1 MISSEAFVLSLGVLL
16 GSLTTWAFKRL
27 PDERWQFLASVP
39 IVKDSSGSWHGL
51 NFTYYGLLTA
61 NALVFGVGLLIVLLG
76 SLHVPTT
83 VTLTLIFAVL
93 LLCLPAAKWVARL
106 VEGKPCTFT
115 VAGAF
120 FVGIFITP
128 AVVHCFNLV
137 LPEIGLLTIPLV
149 PILAGVMIAYAFG
162 EALGRLACISF
173 GCCYGVSIDAA
184 HPAVQKLLGGR
195 HFVFSGEM
203 KKISYAS
210 GMQGIQVVP
219 IQAMT
224 SIIYIL
230 AGLIATFLF
239 LKGSFGVAF
248 MLTIA
253 VTQGWRLLSETL
265 RADYRGGGRISAY
278 QIMGVLAILL
288 AFALLYLL
296 PAEGVP
302 TVDLPAGIEAAWHP
316 AVVLFLQGLWALVFL
331 LFGKSMVTGAEI
343 SFHLRHDRI

>member
-1 MISSEAFVLSLGVLL
+1 
-16 GSLTTWAFKRL
+16 
-27 PDERWQFLASVP
+27 
-39 IVKDSSGSWHGL
+39 
-51 NFTYYGLLTA
+51 
-61 NALVFGVGLLIVLLG
+61 
-76 SLHVPTT
+76 
-83 VTLTLIFAVL
+83 
-93 LLCLPAAKWVARL
+93 
-106 VEGKPCTFT
+106 
-115 VAGAF
+115 
-120 FVGIFITP
+120 
-128 AVVHCFNLV
+128 
-137 LPEIGLLTIPLV
+137 
-149 PILAGVMIAYAFG
+149 
-162 EALGRLACISF
+162 
-173 GCCYGVSIDAA
+173 
-184 HPAVQKLLGGR
+184 
-195 HFVFSGEM
+195 
-203 KKISYAS
+203 
-210 GMQGIQVVP
+210 GIQVVP

-296 PAEGVP
+296 CCPLPLPAGVVP
-302 TVDLPAGIEAAWHP
+302 PSPPPAGIETAWHP